1 MQVVPESIPPF
12 GKTTV
17 TTGCEGVTGYVR
29 PMPNNDL
36 IARLLASF
44 PELSELEEEE
54 RSNLLGSTQFNR
66 LRGGDIAYRQG
77 QHCQAYVMCL
87 EGQTRVFKT
96 SESGREILLYQ
107 VGPGETCVLTTSC
120 LMAGSAFPAEST
132 AETDVLLAAL
142 PASVFHRL
150 MSASPRFRKFVL
162 DNYGDLLSSLIM
174 LVDEVAFAS
183 LDLRLARRL
192 LAEADEQGVV
202 AKTHQQ
208 LALDLGSVREVIS
221 RYLSEW
227 ERMGWVNASRGSLEI
242 LNRPA
247 LTSHAAATRG
257 VVCAEI

>member
-1 MQVVPESIPPF
+1 MTNQ
-12 GKTTV
+12 
-17 TTGCEGVTGYVR
+17 
-29 PMPNNDL
+29 DL
-36 IARLLASF
+36 ISRWLAAF
-44 PELSELEEEE
+44 PELMELEDEQRTE
-54 RSNLLGSTQFNR
+54 LLGATQFSR
-66 LRGGDIAYRQG
+66 MREGDIAYHQG
-77 QHCQAYVMCL
+77 QRCRNYVMCI

-120 LMAGSAFPAEST
+120 LMAGSPFPAEST

-142 PASVFHRL
+142 PASAFHRL
-150 MSASPRFRKFVL
+150 MGTSPRFRKYVL

-192 LAEADEQGVV
+192 LAEADAKGVV

-227 ERMGWVNASRGSLEI
+227 ERMGWVHASRGSIEVK
-242 LNRPA
+242 NRSA
-247 LTSHAAATRG
+247 LASYGSGEAAG
-257 VVCAEI
+257 

>member
-1 MQVVPESIPPF
+1 MTRLETP
-12 GKTTV
+12 TV
-17 TTGCEGVTGYVR
+17 NE
-29 PMPNNDL
+29 DL
-36 IARLLASF
+36 ILRLFAAF
-44 PELSELEEEE
+44 PELAELDQEHRGE
-54 RSNLLGSTQFNR
+54 LLDRLQFSR

-77 QHCQAYVMCL
+77 QHCHNYVMCL

-120 LMAGSAFPAEST
+120 LMAGSPFPAEST
-132 AETDVLLAAL
+132 AETDVLHAAL
-142 PASVFHRL
+142 PSNTFHRL
-150 MSASPRFRKFVL
+150 MTTSPPFRKFVL

-192 LAEADEQGVV
+192 LAEADERGVV

-221 RYLSEW
+221 RYLAEW
-227 ERMGWVNASRGSLEI
+227 ERMGWVQASRGSIELKD
-242 LNRPA
+242 RAA
-247 LTSHAAATRG
+247 LANYGGGEAA
-257 VVCAEI
+257 

>member
-1 MQVVPESIPPF
+1 MNTHVPPISS
-12 GKTTV
+12 
-17 TTGCEGVTGYVR
+17 R
-29 PMPNNDL
+29 DL

-44 PELSELEEEE
+44 PELEELEDEHRGE
-54 RSNLLGSTQFNR
+54 LLGSMQFNR

-77 QHCQAYVMCL
+77 QHCRAYVMCL

-120 LMAGSAFPAEST
+120 LMAGSPFPAEST
-132 AETDVLLAAL
+132 AETDVLHAAL
-142 PASVFHRL
+142 PASAFHRL
-150 MSASPRFRKFVL
+150 LGASPRFRKFVL

-192 LAEADEQGVV
+192 LAEANAEGVV

-221 RYLSEW
+221 RYLAEW
-227 ERMGWVNASRGSLEI
+227 ERMGWVRSSRGAIEVR
-242 LNRPA
+242 NRAA
-247 LTSHAAATRG
+247 LAGYGGDDAR
-257 VVCAEI
+257 

>member
-1 MQVVPESIPPF
+1 MLP
-12 GKTTV
+12 GTT
-17 TTGCEGVTGYVR
+17 TD
-29 PMPNNDL
+29 DL
-36 IARLLASF
+36 ISRWLASF
-44 PELSELEEEE
+44 PELAELEQEHRRE
-54 RSNLLGSTQFNR
+54 LLATTQFSR
-66 LRGGDIAYRQG
+66 LRQGDIAYHQG
-77 QHCQAYVMCL
+77 QRCHNYVMCI

-120 LMAGSAFPAEST
+120 LMAGSPFPAEST

-142 PASVFHRL
+142 PASAFHRL
-150 MSASPRFRKFVL
+150 MTVSPRFRHYVL
-162 DNYGDLLSSLIM
+162 SNYGDLLSSLIM

-221 RYLSEW
+221 RYLAEW
-227 ERMGWVNASRGSLEI
+227 ERMGWVHASRGSIEV
-242 LNRPA
+242 RDRSA
-247 LTSHAAATRG
+247 LASYGGSEAQ
-257 VVCAEI
+257 